1 MKSRLGFVILFCI
14 IAVFPSVQTVRS
26 DSIERLGACAT
37 GGVPEDTEP
46 DGIYAYVADRGALA
60 IIDISDSTSPVLTFR
75 TSGSLMWSNGVDIAD
90 TLAYVNHFGISFW
103 IGRLFPPDSIKLIT
117 WYDLP
122 NSMSPEPWGIE
133 ARDTILYIANSNR
146 GLYIFNVKDP
156 TNPTLIT
163 VYDTPHAL
171 TEFFILD
178 TLIYLADGDSVII
191 LNISNPAS
199 PQHVGAVDIP
209 GIRWCRDVH
218 VVYPYAYA
226 TAYSSAGTDGRI
238 YIIDVSDPSTP
249 TIVGMIDEIRGDPRA
264 VYVNDDY
271 IYVASMDWWP
281 IKEEDQGRAEVEGA
295 ISVAQGTVP
304 DSVIIR
310 YETPGNPYEVFVR
323 GNLLLVP
330 DSDSLQILYHHKT
343 GIEEAKN
350 KKIPLISKF
359 SVYPNPSKDRIT
371 CRFQFR
377 KASRIT
383 LSVYDKTGRKV
394 REIYRGPII
403 PGSMRFFWNGRD
415 NNRENVPSGEYFITI
430 STTDGEF
437 SQSKKVVYL
446 GGKK

>member
-75 TSGSLMWSNGVDIAD
+75 TSGSLMGSNGVDIDD
-90 TLAYVNHFGISFW
+90 TLAYVNHLGTTFW
-103 IGRLFPPDSIKLIT
+103 IGRLFPPDSIVFIT
-117 WYDLP
+117 DYDLP
-122 NSMSPEPWGIE
+122 NAGLPQPWGIE
-133 ARDTILYIANSNR
+133 IRDTILYVAVGDE

-163 VYDTPHAL
+163 FYDTPHIL

-178 TLIYLADGDSVII
+178 SLIYLADGDSVII
-191 LNISNPAS
+191 LNISDPSS

-238 YIIDVSDPSTP
+238 YIIDVSTPSNP

-281 IKEEDQGRAEVEGA
+281 IKEEDQVRAEEEGG
-295 ISVAQGTVP
+295 IRVAQGAVP
-304 DSVIIR
+304 ESLIIS
-310 YETPGNPYEVFVR
+310 YDTPGNAYEIFVR

-330 DSDSLQILYHHKT
+330 DSDSLQILYHNKV
-343 GIEEAKN
+343 GIEEKN
-350 KKIPLISKF
+350 GKRIIPISKF
-359 SVYPNPSKDRIT
+359 FVYPNPIKDKIT
-371 CRFQFR
+371 CEFHFQ
-377 KASRIT
+377 KATRIT

-394 REIYRGPII
+394 REIYSGPII
-403 PGSMRFFWNGRD
+403 TGSVQFYWDCRD
-415 NNRENVPSGEYFITI
+415 QNQKIVSAGEYFIRI
-430 STTDGEF
+430 SNTDGKYNE
-437 SQSKKVVYL
+437 SKKVIYL